1 MSVSVVIHNEYF
13 RDYFERKRS
22 HGLPYKK
29 AMIAVSHKLLRTMYA
44 TLKKQEKFNIDYAL
58 SSSKQ
63 NLNFI

>member
-22 HGLPYKK
+22 HALPYKK